1 MGVDEPVPNGM
12 NSDGMTPSGPSAS
25 GGFGHGLTRAR
36 SRAMRVLRIEAGWP
50 TLLPALAALAG
61 FAILA
66 LLALPQKL
74 PEWLQVALVLLLA
87 GFGAARVWRGLRRA
101 APVSAAAIDRRIE
114 RHSGLRHRPLQTL
127 ADRPAGAADP
137 VQHAIWQA
145 HRARALASL
154 QRLRSGPPRLG
165 LWEHRSGRLAVLL
178 LPGLLLAWIVAGP
191 AAPGR
196 LASGFLP
203 GLFQLPGPAP
213 WMQAWITPP
222 DYARMAPV
230 FLTDPHGAV
239 TMPAGSVLQVSLT
252 GLRAAPGLAVRDV
265 DAAAA
270 APAAAPRFSRL
281 SDGSW
286 SLTSTLDASQRLLLR
301 GNGRALADWPIR
313 ITPPP
318 TAVLAWDGAPGA
330 AREPW
335 RTRLP
340 WRVDDPYGLNTLTA
354 EIRLA
359 DPKAA
364 AAVPVLRVPIA
375 VTPGTRLAHGAA
387 LPDLSADPRAGEAVV
402 ARLVATDMSGR
413 TTQGPEARFTLPAR
427 PFRNPLARAVLD
439 TRKRLA
445 LGREPRDD
453 AAADL
458 EALGEA
464 PGQFASDSG
473 MFLNLSSITTLLH
486 QDEVADAPAIDEAVD
501 RAWELALALEDGLH
515 NDRPGARAAAEV
527 RAAHEAVAAQLER
540 MRQLGDKGQTDREQA
555 ELERRIQAL
564 SAAIARR
571 MQTLAEQ
578 ARRDHSVLPP
588 MPDARMLS
596 GGELSRMMQQMRD
609 DAAHGR
615 AGEAMQRLAQMQSML
630 DRMRAATPQDLQSA
644 QQQAEAQRQ
653 VHEQMSGLQD
663 LVRRQST
670 LLDRTQSREGAA
682 EKQSRQS
689 SAAALDPQ
697 AAELLR
703 RLGIPQTDEE
713 GAPQEAP
720 PGDVPPGEAPS
731 GDGSTDAPENFEPP
745 HRPPPLSPAELAQRQ
760 AAEQGRQA
768 QRGADTRVQRS
779 LSRALEE
786 LGQEFKALAG
796 AQPGGFE
803 DARRAMGSARA
814 ALAAGHDQTAE
825 DAQQQALAAL
835 QKGASQMQQAL
846 AAGQGGAAVLL
857 PGMAG
862 ASGGDGSDPGQEE
875 AEGDDR
881 SGPRDPL
888 GRPVAGGL
896 HADDGDTHVPDKAE
910 AMRAREIEQELRRRD
925 TDRTRAPDELNY
937 LDRLLKPF

>member
-1 MGVDEPVPNGM
+1 MDEATATDRATAP
-12 NSDGMTPSGPSAS
+12 
-25 GGFGHGLTRAR
+25 GGFGHALTRAR
-36 SRAMRVLRIEAGWP
+36 SRAARVLRLEAGWP
-50 TLLPALAALAG
+50 MLLPALCALAG

-74 PEWLQVALVLLLA
+74 PDWLQVALVLLLA
-87 GFGAARVWRGLRRA
+87 GFAAQRIWRGLRHA
-101 APVSAAAIDRRIE
+101 APVSAAAVDRRIE
-114 RHSGLRHRPLQTL
+114 RRSALRHRPLQTL
-127 ADRPAGAADP
+127 ADHPAEAGDP
-137 VQHAIWQA
+137 LQDAIWQA

-154 QRLRSGPPRLG
+154 RRLRSGPPRLG
-165 LWEHRSGRLAVLL
+165 LRQHRSGRLGMLL
-178 LPGLLLAWIVAGP
+178 LPGLLLAGIVAGP
-191 AAPGR
+191 AAPER

-203 GLFQLPGPAP
+203 VLFRLPGPAP

-222 DYARMAPV
+222 DYARLAPL

-239 TMPAGSVLQVSLT
+239 TMPSGSVLQVSLT
-252 GLRAAPGLAVRDV
+252 GLRAPPDLVMHGLDGADGAGPAP
-265 DAAAA
+265 
-270 APAAAPRFSRL
+270 AAPRFSRL

-286 SLTSTLDASQRLLLR
+286 SLTGTLDGSVRLLLR
-301 GNGRALADWPIR
+301 GNGRALADWSIR
-313 ITPPP
+313 ITPLP

-340 WRVDDPYGLNTLTA
+340 WRVDDPYGLDTLVA

-359 DPKAA
+359 DPEAA
-364 AAVPVLRVPIA
+364 AAPVLRVPIA
-375 VTPGTRLAHGAA
+375 VAPATRLAHGAA
-387 LPDLSADPRAGEAVV
+387 LPDLSADPRAGEAVT
-402 ARLVATDMSGR
+402 ARLVATDGSGR
-413 TTQGPEARFTLPAR
+413 TTQSPEARFTLPAR

-445 LGREPRDD
+445 LGRETRDA

-458 EALGEA
+458 DALGQA

-486 QDEVADAPAIDEAVD
+486 QDDVADAAAIDEAVD
-501 RAWELALALEDGLH
+501 RMWELALALEDGLH

-527 RAAHEAVAAQLER
+527 RAANEAVSAQLER

-564 SAAIARR
+564 SAAIGRR
-571 MQTLAEQ
+571 MQALAEQ
-578 ARRDHSVLPP
+578 ARRDHGTLPP
-588 MPDARMLS
+588 MPDTNTLS
-596 GGELSRMMQQMRD
+596 GEDLSRMMRQMRD

-615 AGEAMQRLAQMQSML
+615 AGDAMQRLAQMQSML

-653 VHEQMSGLQD
+653 VREQMAGLQD

-670 LLDRTQSREGAA
+670 LLDQSQSRHAVA
-682 EKQSRQS
+682 EKQSRQAS
-689 SAAALDPQ
+689 GAELDPQ

-713 GAPQEAP
+713 GAPAET
-720 PGDVPPGEAPS
+720 PS
-731 GDGSTDAPENFEPP
+731 GDGGGDPPENLESQQ
-745 HRPPPLSPAELAQRQ
+745 HAPPLSPDQLAQRQ

-768 QRGADTRVQRS
+768 QRETDARVQRS

-786 LGQEFKALAG
+786 LGEEFKALAG

-803 DARRAMGSARA
+803 EARRAMGSARA

-835 QKGASQMQQAL
+835 QKGAGQMQQAL
-846 AAGQGGAAVLL
+846 ASGQGGAAVLL
-857 PGMAG
+857 PGMTG
-862 ASGGDGSDPGQEE
+862 ESGGDGSDPGQEE
-875 AEGDDR
+875 AGDDR
-881 SGPRDPL
+881 PGPRDPL

-896 HADDGDTHVPDKAE
+896 RADDGDTHVPDKAE